1 MMFKFTSTVH
11 FVGAT
16 TTFNIVRPFHIN
28 NQNSNWIILGLP
40 EVYFYQVFIFLKEFS
55 FLRNQSAG
63 YFFLANTHILS

>member
-40 EVYFYQVFIFLKEFS
+40 
-55 FLRNQSAG
+55 
-63 YFFLANTHILS
+63 

>member
-11 FVGAT
+11 FVGA

-40 EVYFYQVFIFLKEFS
+40 
-55 FLRNQSAG
+55 
-63 YFFLANTHILS
+63 

>member
-16 TTFNIVRPFHIN
+16 TTFNIVHPFHIN

-40 EVYFYQVFIFLKEFS
+40 
-55 FLRNQSAG
+55 
-63 YFFLANTHILS
+63 